1 MKKDDKNEKFN
12 LLADLI
18 KLAKADNELRDIE
31 FDFLLN
37 MAVQMGVTKEDF
49 KLLFE
54 QYIAFLPPKL
64 EADRII
70 QFHRLVL
77 LMNVDAKVSTE
88 ELDYIKETGIRM
100 GLNSLA
106 TNDVLRLMS
115 DYPNNVIPSEKLI
128 ELFGLYHN

>member
-1 MKKDDKNEKFN
+1 
-12 LLADLI
+12 
-18 KLAKADNELRDIE
+18 
-31 FDFLLN
+31 
-37 MAVQMGVTKEDF
+37 MGVTKEDF